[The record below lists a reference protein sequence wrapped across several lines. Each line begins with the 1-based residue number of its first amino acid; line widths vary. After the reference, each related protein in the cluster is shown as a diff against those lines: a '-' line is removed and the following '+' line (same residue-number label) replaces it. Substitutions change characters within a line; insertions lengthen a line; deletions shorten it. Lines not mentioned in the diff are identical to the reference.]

1 MKHSFDGT
9 PNINGAIFT
18 LNDNP
23 FEDYETIIYGHNMK
37 NGIMF
42 SQLGEYMKK
51 EFLDEHSIIDI
62 YTKIQNYKATVV
74 DAYSIEINTE
84 ENNIKPLQFKEKIV
98 RLSTCSYLNS
108 TTIPTNQRYYII
120 AKLEKVD

>member
-1 MKHSFDGT
+1 MR
-9 PNINGAIFT
+9 
-18 LNDNP
+18 
-23 FEDYETIIYGHNMK
+23 

-51 EFLDEHSIIDI
+51 EFLDEHSIIYI
-62 YTKIQNYKATVV
+62 YTKTQNYKATVFK
-74 DAYSIEINTE
+74 AYSIEVNTE
-84 ENNIKPLQFKEKIV
+84 KNNIKPMQFKEKILK
-98 RLSTCSYLNS
+98 LSTCSYLNS